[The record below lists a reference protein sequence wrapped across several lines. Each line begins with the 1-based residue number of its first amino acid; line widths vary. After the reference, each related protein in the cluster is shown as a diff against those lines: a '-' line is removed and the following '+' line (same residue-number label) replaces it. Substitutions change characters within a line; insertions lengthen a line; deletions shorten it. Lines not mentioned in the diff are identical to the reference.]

1 MGALAGALAKRVGKG
16 IEKKMES
23 RLKNPG
29 SKGGGGEAQASLND
43 APNVVN
49 KIQIKRGSKNNG
61 SKY

>member
-16 IEKKMES
+16 YAE
-23 RLKNPG
+23 RLKKRLENPG

-43 APNVVN
+43 APNVVS

>member
-16 IEKKMES
+16 IEKKVEG

-29 SKGGGGEAQASLND
+29 SKGGGGSAQESLNS
-43 APNVVN
+43 APDVMSKV
-49 KIQIKRGSKNNG
+49 QVKRGSKNNG